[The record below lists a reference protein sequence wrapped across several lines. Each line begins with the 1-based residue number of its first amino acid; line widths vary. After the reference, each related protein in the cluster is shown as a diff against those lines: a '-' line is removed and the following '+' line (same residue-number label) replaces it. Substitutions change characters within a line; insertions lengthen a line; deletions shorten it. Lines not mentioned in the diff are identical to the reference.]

1 MRISDRIIPVALFSV
16 GLGLVS
22 AFGFEG
28 SGARNGVGPAVN
40 VDTGSRAALTAPALA
55 PATPALAVPNVT
67 APGPQIGAPT
77 MGTPTMGTATMGAPT
92 MGNVAPLRNPELKRS
107 LTPVEAFR
115 SGTLALRAGDTKAG
129 IHALEYAAENGHALA
144 EWKLGR
150 MYADG
155 DQVGRDDLRAF
166 DYFQDIVD
174 NHSDDTL
181 GTPQARFIANAYVA
195 LGGYFLNGI
204 PNTPVKPDAL
214 RARDLYAYAASYF
227 GDAEAQYR
235 LGRMLLE
242 GRGGPR
248 DPWQAGRWLKL
259 SADKGHYKAQALL
272 GDALFRGQGIPRQVP
287 RGLMYLT
294 IAHDTAPQEKS
305 VADLQAWAFATATD
319 DERAMALSYLEAWLK
334 GRRD

>member
-1 MRISDRIIPVALFSV
+1 MRISDRLIPAALFTV

-28 SGARNGVGPAVN
+28 TSARDGV
-40 VDTGSRAALTAPALA
+40 APAAAVDAMPRSSA
-55 PATPALAVPNVT
+55 PAQGLVPPMAIPNV
-67 APGPQIGAPT
+67 PGGANANLNANMP
-77 MGTPTMGTATMGAPT
+77 AAK
-92 MGNVAPLRNPELKRS
+92 PLSRS
-107 LTPVEAFR
+107 LTPTRPLTPGEAFLT
-115 SGTLALRAGDTKAG
+115 GTEALRVGNTTAG

-155 DQVGRDDLRAF
+155 DHVTRDDMRAF

-195 LGGYFLNGI
+195 LGSYFLHGI
-204 PNTPVKPDAL
+204 PNSPVKPDAL

-242 GRGGPR
+242 GQGGPR

-259 SADKGHYKAQALL
+259 SADKGHTQAQVLL
-272 GDALFRGQGIPRQVP
+272 GLTMFKGDGIPRQAA

-294 IAHDTAPQEKS
+294 IARDTAKQDKS
-305 VADLQAWAFATATD
+305 IADLQAWAFANAND
-319 DERAMALSYLEAWLK
+319 DERAMALTYLEGWTQ

>member
-1 MRISDRIIPVALFSV
+1 MRISDRLLPAALFTV

-28 SGARNGVGPAVN
+28 TGARDGM
-40 VDTGSRAALTAPALA
+40 APAAAIDAMPRSSQPPPGLV
-55 PATPALAVPNVT
+55 PPMGVPNVP
-67 APGPQIGAPT
+67 AGANASMP
-77 MGTPTMGTATMGAPT
+77 AAR
-92 MGNVAPLRNPELKRS
+92 PLTRS
-107 LTPVEAFR
+107 LAPPRPLTPGEAFLT
-115 SGTLALRAGDTKAG
+115 GTEALRAGNTTAG

-155 DQVGRDDLRAF
+155 DHVTRDDLRAF

-181 GTPQARFIANAYVA
+181 GTSQARFIANAYVA

-204 PNTPVKPDAL
+204 PNSPVKPDPL

-259 SADKGHYKAQALL
+259 SADKGLTQAQVLL
-272 GDALFRGQGIPRQVP
+272 GMTMFKGDGIPRQAA

-294 IAHDTAPQEKS
+294 IARDTAKQDTS
-305 VADLQAWAFATATD
+305 IADLQAWAFANASD
-319 DERAMALSYLEAWLK
+319 DERAMALTYLEAWTQ

>member
-1 MRISDRIIPVALFSV
+1 MA
-16 GLGLVS
+16 
-22 AFGFEG
+22 
-28 SGARNGVGPAVN
+28 PAAA
-40 VDTGSRAALTAPALA
+40 VDAMPRSTAPAAGLV
-55 PATPALAVPNVT
+55 PPMAVPNV
-67 APGPQIGAPT
+67 PGSTNASMPAVKPLTRSLAPT
-77 MGTPTMGTATMGAPT
+77 HP
-92 MGNVAPLRNPELKRS
+92 
-107 LTPVEAFR
+107 LTPGEAFLT
-115 SGTLALRAGDTKAG
+115 GTEALRAGNTTAG

-155 DQVGRDDLRAF
+155 DHVTRDDLRAF

-195 LGGYFLNGI
+195 LGSYFLNGI
-204 PNTPVKPDAL
+204 PNSPVKPDPL

-235 LGRMLLE
+235 LGRVLLE

-259 SADKGHYKAQALL
+259 AADKRHTQAQVLL
-272 GDALFRGQGIPRQVP
+272 GITMFKGDGIPRQAA

-294 IAHDTAPQEKS
+294 IAHDTARQDKS
-305 VADLQAWAFATATD
+305 IADLQAWAFANASD
-319 DERAMALSYLEAWLK
+319 DERAMALTYLEGWLQ

>member
-1 MRISDRIIPVALFSV
+1 MRISDRLIPAALFTV

-28 SGARNGVGPAVN
+28 TGAHDGMAPAAA
-40 VDTGSRAALTAPALA
+40 VDTLPHT
-55 PATPALAVPNVT
+55 ATPGTGLVPPMPVPNV
-67 APGPQIGAPT
+67 APAK
-77 MGTPTMGTATMGAPT
+77 
-92 MGNVAPLRNPELKRS
+92 PLTRS
-107 LTPVEAFR
+107 LTPTQRLTPGEAFLTGTQALR
-115 SGTLALRAGDTKAG
+115 SGDAKTG
-129 IHALEYAAENGHALA
+129 IRALEYAAENGHAIA

-155 DQVGRDDLRAF
+155 DHVGRDDMRAF

-174 NHSDDTL
+174 NHSDDSL

-195 LGGYFLNGI
+195 LGSYFLSGI
-204 PNTPVKPDAL
+204 PNSPVKPNAA

-242 GRGGPR
+242 GQGGPR
-248 DPWQAGRWLKL
+248 DPWQAARWLKL
-259 SADKGHYKAQALL
+259 AADKGHYQAQALL
-272 GDALFRGQGIPRQVP
+272 GITMFHGDGIPRQVP

-294 IAHDTAPQEKS
+294 IARDTAPQDKTI
-305 VADLQAWAFATATD
+305 ADMQASAFAEAGD
-319 DERAMALSYLEAWLK
+319 DERAMALNFLETWLK
-334 GRRD
+334 DRRD

>member
-1 MRISDRIIPVALFSV
+1 MRISDRLIPAAIFTV

-28 SGARNGVGPAVN
+28 TGAHDSMAPAAAVDTLPHTTTSSTALVPPMAIPNVSSRRPGSNGPNAAVGP
-40 VDTGSRAALTAPALA
+40 LT
-55 PATPALAVPNVT
+55 
-67 APGPQIGAPT
+67 
-77 MGTPTMGTATMGAPT
+77 
-92 MGNVAPLRNPELKRS
+92 PLSRS
-107 LTPVEAFR
+107 LTPPNRPLTPGEAFLH
-115 SGTLALRAGDTKAG
+115 GTQALRAGDAKAG
-129 IHALEYAAENGHALA
+129 IQALEYAAENGHAIA

-155 DQVGRDDLRAF
+155 DHVGRDDVRAF

-174 NHSDDTL
+174 NHSDDSF
-181 GTPQARFIANAYVA
+181 GTPQARFVANAYVA
-195 LGGYFLNGI
+195 LGGYLASGI
-204 PNTPVKPDAL
+204 PNSPVKVNAP

-242 GRGGPR
+242 GQGGAR
-248 DPWQAGRWLKL
+248 DPWQAARWLKL
-259 SADKGHYKAQALL
+259 SADKGHYQAQALL
-272 GDALFRGQGIPRQVP
+272 GITMFRGDGIPRQVP

-294 IAHDTAPQEKS
+294 IARDTAPQDKMI
-305 VADLQAWAFATATD
+305 ADMQGAAFAQASD
-319 DERAMALSYLEAWLK
+319 DQRALALNFLEAWLK

>member
-1 MRISDRIIPVALFSV
+1 MRISDRLIPAALFTV

-28 SGARNGVGPAVN
+28 TGARDGMRDGMAPAAA
-40 VDTGSRAALTAPALA
+40 VDTIPRATQPAPGFA
-55 PATPALAVPNVT
+55 PPMAVPNVP
-67 APGPQIGAPT
+67 AGANANLNTSLP
-77 MGTPTMGTATMGAPT
+77 ATR
-92 MGNVAPLRNPELKRS
+92 PLTRS
-107 LTPVEAFR
+107 LTPTHPLTPGEAFLT
-115 SGTLALRAGDTKAG
+115 GTEALRAGNTTAG

-155 DQVGRDDLRAF
+155 DHVTRDDLRAF

-181 GTPQARFIANAYVA
+181 GTPQARFVANAYVA
-195 LGGYFLNGI
+195 LGSYFLNGI
-204 PNTPVKPDAL
+204 PNSPVKPDAL

-242 GRGGPR
+242 GQGGPR
-248 DPWQAGRWLKL
+248 DPWQAARWLKL
-259 SADKGHYKAQALL
+259 AADKRHTQAQALL
-272 GDALFRGQGIPRQVP
+272 GITMFKGDGIPRQAA
-287 RGLMYLT
+287 RGLMYL
-294 IAHDTAPQEKS
+294 IVAHDAARQDKAI
-305 VADLQAWAFATATD
+305 ADLQAWAFANASD
-319 DERAMALSYLEAWLK
+319 DERAMALTYLESWAQ

>member
-1 MRISDRIIPVALFSV
+1 MRISDRIVPAALFTL

-28 SGARNGVGPAVN
+28 TGTRDGAVPAVMPAAPGLVPSAQPVPPLPVPNAAPAAMPMARPATRSLGPA
-40 VDTGSRAALTAPALA
+40 RP
-55 PATPALAVPNVT
+55 
-67 APGPQIGAPT
+67 
-77 MGTPTMGTATMGAPT
+77 
-92 MGNVAPLRNPELKRS
+92 
-107 LTPVEAFR
+107 LTPGEAFL
-115 SGTLALRAGDTKAG
+115 SGTRALEAGDAKTA
-129 IHALEYAAENGHALA
+129 IQALEYAAENGHAIA

-155 DQVGRDDLRAF
+155 DLVGRNDLRAF
-166 DYFQDIVD
+166 DYFQDIVE

-181 GTPQARFIANAYVA
+181 GTPQGRFVANAYVA
-195 LGGYFLNGI
+195 LGGYFASGI
-204 PNTPVKPDAL
+204 PNSAVKPNPV

-242 GRGGPR
+242 GQGGPR
-248 DPWQAGRWLKL
+248 DPWQAVRWLKL
-259 SADKGHYKAQALL
+259 AADKRHLRAQALL
-272 GDALFRGQGIPRQVP
+272 GVTLFKGDGVPRQAP

-294 IAHDTAPQEKS
+294 LARDAAPKDKDIAQT
-305 VADLQAWAFATATD
+305 LATATAQATE
-319 DERAMALSYLEAWLK
+319 DESTMAISFLEAWMR

>member
-1 MRISDRIIPVALFSV
+1 MRISDRLIPAALFMV

-28 SGARNGVGPAVN
+28 TGARDGMAPAAA
-40 VDTGSRAALTAPALA
+40 VDAMPRSTAPAPGLV
-55 PATPALAVPNVT
+55 PPMAVPNV
-67 APGPQIGAPT
+67 PGGANASMPAA
-77 MGTPTMGTATMGAPT
+77 M
-92 MGNVAPLRNPELKRS
+92 PLTRS
-107 LTPVEAFR
+107 LTPTHPLTPGEAFLT
-115 SGTLALRAGDTKAG
+115 GTEALRAGNTTAG

-155 DQVGRDDLRAF
+155 DHVTRDDLRAF

-195 LGGYFLNGI
+195 LGSYFLNGI
-204 PNTPVKPDAL
+204 PNSPVKPDPL

-259 SADKGHYKAQALL
+259 SADKGHTQAQVLL
-272 GDALFRGQGIPRQVP
+272 GMTMFKGDGIPRQAA

-294 IAHDTAPQEKS
+294 IARDTARQDKPI
-305 VADLQAWAFATATD
+305 ADLQAWAFANASD
-319 DERAMALSYLEAWLK
+319 DERAVALTYLEAWTQ

>member
-1 MRISDRIIPVALFSV
+1 MRISDRIIPVALFTL

-28 SGARNGVGPAVN
+28 TGARDGAMPAVN
-40 VDTGSRAALTAPALA
+40 VDAMPSAPGLA
-55 PATPALAVPNVT
+55 PLAQPVPPLPVPNAAAGAANASLPVT
-67 APGPQIGAPT
+67 K
-77 MGTPTMGTATMGAPT
+77 
-92 MGNVAPLRNPELKRS
+92 PLTRS
-107 LTPVEAFR
+107 LGPSRPLTPGEAFL
-115 SGTLALRAGDTKAG
+115 SGTRALRAGDAKTA
-129 IHALEYAAENGHALA
+129 IQALEYAAENGHAIA

-166 DYFQDIVD
+166 DYFQDIVE

-181 GTPQARFIANAYVA
+181 GTPQGRFVANAYVA
-195 LGGYFLNGI
+195 LGGYFANGI
-204 PNTPVKPDAL
+204 PNSPVKPNPL

-242 GRGGPR
+242 GQGGAR
-248 DPWQAGRWLKL
+248 DPWQAARWLKL
-259 SADKGHYKAQALL
+259 AADKRHYQAQALL
-272 GDALFRGQGIPRQVP
+272 GITLFKGDGIPRQVP

-294 IAHDTAPQEKS
+294 LAADAAPQDKGIVEMH
-305 VADLQAWAFATATD
+305 ARAYAQATD
-319 DERAMALSYLEAWLK
+319 DERAMAYSFLEGWLL

>member
-1 MRISDRIIPVALFSV
+1 MRISDRLIPAALFTV

-28 SGARNGVGPAVN
+28 TGARDGMAPAAA
-40 VDTGSRAALTAPALA
+40 VDTVPRTSAPAPALVPPMA
-55 PATPALAVPNVT
+55 IPSNVSGGLTGSANAALPAAK
-67 APGPQIGAPT
+67 
-77 MGTPTMGTATMGAPT
+77 
-92 MGNVAPLRNPELKRS
+92 PLTRS
-107 LTPVEAFR
+107 LTPTHPLTPGEAFL
-115 SGTLALRAGDTKAG
+115 SGTQALRAGDTKAG

-155 DQVGRDDLRAF
+155 DQVGRDDMRAF

-204 PNTPVKPDAL
+204 PNSPVKPDPL

-242 GRGGPR
+242 GQGGPR

-259 SADKGHYKAQALL
+259 SADKGHYQAQALL
-272 GDALFRGQGIPRQVP
+272 GITMFRGDGIPRQAP

-294 IAHDTAPQEKS
+294 IARDAAPQDKS
-305 VADLQAWAFATATD
+305 VADLHAWAFARASD
-319 DERAMALSYLEAWLK
+319 DERAMAYSFLEAWLR